1 MTDDPFFYIAVFIV
15 IIFTYD
21 IITHWWD
28 RQVGDL
34 VKTFT
39 EMFWSESTL
48 EMGFLKFVLTF
59 VGIYI
64 GIKAYMYLVR

>member
-1 MTDDPFFYIAVFIV
+1 MDN
-15 IIFTYD
+15 
-21 IITHWWD
+21 
-28 RQVGDL
+28 L

-59 VGIYI
+59 VGIYVV
-64 GIKAYMYLVR
+64 IKAVMYLIEGKK

>member
-1 MTDDPFFYIAVFIV
+1 MDN
-15 IIFTYD
+15 
-21 IITHWWD
+21 
-28 RQVGDL
+28 L

-59 VGIYI
+59 VGIYV
-64 GIKAYMYLVR
+64 GIKAVIYLIEGKK

>member
-1 MTDDPFFYIAVFIV
+1 VDN
-15 IIFTYD
+15 
-21 IITHWWD
+21 
-28 RQVGDL
+28 L

-59 VGIYI
+59 VGIYV
-64 GIKAYMYLVR
+64 GIKAVIYLIEGKK

>member
-1 MTDDPFFYIAVFIV
+1 MDN
-15 IIFTYD
+15 
-21 IITHWWD
+21 
-28 RQVGDL
+28 L

-59 VGIYI
+59 VGIYV
-64 GIKAYMYLVR
+64 GIKVVMYLIEGKK

>member
-1 MTDDPFFYIAVFIV
+1 MDN
-15 IIFTYD
+15 
-21 IITHWWD
+21 
-28 RQVGDL
+28 L

-59 VGIYI
+59 VAIYV
-64 GIKAYMYLVR
+64 GIKAVMYLIEGKK

>member
-1 MTDDPFFYIAVFIV
+1 MDN
-15 IIFTYD
+15 
-21 IITHWWD
+21 
-28 RQVGDL
+28 L

-59 VGIYI
+59 VVIYV
-64 GIKAYMYLVR
+64 GIKAVMYLIEGKK